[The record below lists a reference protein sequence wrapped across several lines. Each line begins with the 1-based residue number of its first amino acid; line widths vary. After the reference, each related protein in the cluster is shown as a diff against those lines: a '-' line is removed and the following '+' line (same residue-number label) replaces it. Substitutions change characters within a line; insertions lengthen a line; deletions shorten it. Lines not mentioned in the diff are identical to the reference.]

1 MQTPSLL
8 PYLLAFGMLQGHVS
22 LAVDGMTA
30 PLDDRAVLAMP
41 PPANDLCSDVIPST
55 LNVGGTLTFIGD
67 NTDATFA
74 GDAVPGNVMSQYP
87 SPNTWHAFT
96 TTTCSNITVSYCA
109 TDSGWSNIWPLLT
122 QYCPAD
128 SLIMASSNN
137 TSACAN
143 GNHTFTFDQLAA
155 GTYYLPVPNVGFGQG
170 GGAYTIEV
178 IAEDCAVTADSPD
191 HCEDAVPEELSVGG
205 SLTFIGDNTNAT
217 FAGDAVPGNVMS
229 QFPSPNTWH
238 AFTTTECANVTVSYC
253 ATDSGWSN
261 IWPLLTQYCPA
272 DSLIMASSN
281 NTTTCANGNHTFT
294 FDQLAAG
301 TYYLPVPNVGFG
313 QGGGAY
319 TVEVVAETCGS
330 TSGPDHC
337 EDAVPEEL
345 SAGSSLI
352 FIGDN
357 TNATF
362 AGDAVPGNVMSQ
374 FPSPNTWHAFTT
386 TECTNVTVSYC
397 ATDSGWSNIWPLLT
411 QYCPADSLIFYSSQ
425 DQTTCA
431 NGNWT
436 FSFDQLA
443 AGTYYLPVPNV
454 GFGQGGGAYT
464 VEVIAE
470 ACVNIT
476 DHCEDAVPEEL
487 SAGSSLT
494 FNGDNTN
501 ATFAGD
507 AVPGNVMSQFP
518 SPNTWHAFT
527 TTECTN
533 VTVSYC
539 ATDSGWSNI
548 WPLLTQYC
556 PADSLIFFSS
566 QDQTTCVN
574 GNWTFSFDSLEA
586 GTYYL
591 PVPNVG
597 FGQGGGVYSID
608 VAATACTS
616 IVPVNDLCSEISPE
630 ALAIGGTLSFTG
642 DNTDATSAGD
652 AVPGSLLD
660 EFPFPNTWHA
670 FTTTECTDVTVNYC
684 GTDSGWSNVW
694 KLLTTQCP
702 ADSVIQATSMDTT
715 ACANGNW
722 TFSFDQLAA
731 GTYYVPVPNVGFGQG
746 GGVYNIEVGASVC
759 FVGMGALNA
768 TDADWTVFPNP
779 TTGDLTVRTSSRS
792 GSATLELLDM
802 TGRAVLGKTEMTS
815 ADGSVQWSL
824 GGHIAPGTYLIRM
837 TTLNGRSTQR
847 LIVR

>member
-238 AFTTTECANVTVSYC
+238 AFTTTECA
-253 ATDSGWSN
+253 
-261 IWPLLTQYCPA
+261 
-272 DSLIMASSN
+272 
-281 NTTTCANGNHTFT
+281 
-294 FDQLAAG
+294 
-301 TYYLPVPNVGFG
+301 
-313 QGGGAY
+313 
-319 TVEVVAETCGS
+319 
-330 TSGPDHC
+330 
-337 EDAVPEEL
+337 
-345 SAGSSLI
+345 
-352 FIGDN
+352 
-357 TNATF
+357 
-362 AGDAVPGNVMSQ
+362 
-374 FPSPNTWHAFTT
+374 
-386 TECTNVTVSYC
+386 NVTVSYC